1 MRFNSIA
8 GSDSGQ
14 LQICVACNRV
24 EFSIKGGN
32 FCQQFNKST
41 NIQIARVIS
50 EAVTNAIRRA
60 STGTAGTVHAN
71 EQNNEVFYLFHRFI
85 TFIIQI
91 EAQGLFAYLNICVT
105 ALFKY
110 PYFNN

>member
-1 MRFNSIA
+1 
-8 GSDSGQ
+8 
-14 LQICVACNRV
+14 V
-24 EFSIKGGN
+24 EFSIKGRN
-32 FCQQFNKST
+32 FLPTNQQISNMENSE
-41 NIQIARVIS
+41 QLARVIF

-60 STGTAGTVHAN
+60 STETAGTVHVN

-91 EAQGLFAYLNICVT
+91 EAQGLFAYLNICVM